1 MLIMVLQ
8 AISFP
13 YIRVILG
20 VGSENLVKI
29 SGVAGVGYLLS
40 DMLLKDYSYVIAF
53 AYVREPSN
61 INMDIKLS
69 KLYLDT
75 NNSMR
80 EESIAS
86 YRENNL
92 VSAYYSLNNGY
103 IRTVMWN
110 DGKGYVLFFG
120 FK

>member
-1 MLIMVLQ
+1 M
-8 AISFP
+8 
-13 YIRVILG
+13 
-20 VGSENLVKI
+20 KI
-29 SGVAGVGYLLS
+29 SGVAGSGYLLS
-40 DMLLKDYSYVIAF
+40 DMLLEDYSYVIAF

-61 INMDIKLS
+61 INIDIKLS

-86 YRENNL
+86 YRENNI

>member
-1 MLIMVLQ
+1 M
-8 AISFP
+8 F
-13 YIRVILG
+13 
-20 VGSENLVKI
+20 EK
-29 SGVAGVGYLLS
+29 
-40 DMLLKDYSYVIAF
+40 
-53 AYVREPSN
+53 N
-61 INMDIKLS
+61 INIDIKLS

-86 YRENNL
+86 YRENNI